1 MEQWKRG
8 TKERS
13 RRYVSEAYVQTLAA
27 AAGISMI
34 TAFLFYR
41 SVWGMCT
48 FFVFAPLCLKFRQKR
63 EAARREVQ
71 IQKEF
76 LTAMESVSGA
86 LMAGYS
92 LESAWKYAQQ
102 ETEQMYGIHGIFSR
116 ELRQLNQKLFM
127 HERWSSCYT
136 NWQSDVTTKK
146 FIILQKFYCM
156 QSEAEEI

>member
-8 TKERS
+8 TKEKS
-13 RRYVSEAYVQTLAA
+13 RRYVSEAYVQTLAT

-71 IQKEF
+71 ILYF
-76 LTAMESVSGA
+76 
-86 LMAGYS
+86 
-92 LESAWKYAQQ
+92 
-102 ETEQMYGIHGIFSR
+102 
-116 ELRQLNQKLFM
+116 
-127 HERWSSCYT
+127 
-136 NWQSDVTTKK
+136 
-146 FIILQKFYCM
+146 CM
-156 QSEAEEI
+156 MGT

>member
-8 TKERS
+8 TKEKS
-13 RRYVSEAYVQTLAA
+13 RRYVSEAYVQTLAT

-86 LMAGYS
+86 LMAGLFS
-92 LESAWKYAQQ
+92 GICLEICPAGNGSRCMGDRVFSAGNYD
-102 ETEQMYGIHGIFSR
+102 S
-116 ELRQLNQKLFM
+116 
-127 HERWSSCYT
+127 
-136 NWQSDVTTKK
+136 
-146 FIILQKFYCM
+146 
-156 QSEAEEI
+156 

>member
-127 HERWSSCYT
+127 HEPMEQLLYELAERCD
-136 NWQSDVTTKK
+136 N
-146 FIILQKFYCM
+146 
-156 QSEAEEI
+156 EEIYHFAEIFIHAIQGKIL

>member
-48 FFVFAPLCLKFRQKR
+48 FFVFAPL
-63 EAARREVQ
+63 
-71 IQKEF
+71 
-76 LTAMESVSGA
+76 
-86 LMAGYS
+86 
-92 LESAWKYAQQ
+92 
-102 ETEQMYGIHGIFSR
+102 
-116 ELRQLNQKLFM
+116 
-127 HERWSSCYT
+127 
-136 NWQSDVTTKK
+136 
-146 FIILQKFYCM
+146 
-156 QSEAEEI
+156 

>member
-86 LMAGYS
+86 LMALVILWNLPGNMPARKRSRCMGYRVF
-92 LESAWKYAQQ
+92 SAGNYD
-102 ETEQMYGIHGIFSR
+102 S
-116 ELRQLNQKLFM
+116 
-127 HERWSSCYT
+127 
-136 NWQSDVTTKK
+136 
-146 FIILQKFYCM
+146 
-156 QSEAEEI
+156 

>member
-13 RRYVSEAYVQTLAA
+13 RRYVPEAYVQTLAA

-71 IQKEF
+71 ILKEF

-92 LESAWKYAQQ
+92 LESAW
-102 ETEQMYGIHGIFSR
+102 
-116 ELRQLNQKLFM
+116 
-127 HERWSSCYT
+127 
-136 NWQSDVTTKK
+136 
-146 FIILQKFYCM
+146 
-156 QSEAEEI
+156 